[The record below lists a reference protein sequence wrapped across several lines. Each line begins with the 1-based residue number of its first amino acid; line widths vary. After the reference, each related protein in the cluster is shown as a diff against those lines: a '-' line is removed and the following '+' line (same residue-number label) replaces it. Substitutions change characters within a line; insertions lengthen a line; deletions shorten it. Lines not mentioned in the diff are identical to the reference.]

1 MKLKPGII
9 VSFDGRCEE
18 ALRFYEQCLEAQV
31 VFLLPWG
38 DSPAAGEV
46 PENWRSKVYHASFV
60 IGGVTFQGGDVVPEK
75 YTAPRGFEINLGMDD
90 PAEAERL
97 FGELSEG
104 GSVRM
109 PLQETFW
116 AQRFGAVTDRFGI
129 SWIINCETPHP

>member
-1 MKLKPGII
+1 MKLKPCII

-18 ALRFYEQCLEAQV
+18 ALRFYERCLEAQV
-31 VFLLPWG
+31 VFLLHWG

-46 PENWRSKVYHASFV
+46 PEAWRAKVYHSSFV

-75 YTAPRGFEINLGMDD
+75 YAAPRGFEINLGMDD
-90 PAEAERL
+90 PAQAERL

-129 SWIINCETPHP
+129 SWIINCEAPHT